1 MGAAYC
7 GLGGKPGGCGDC
19 GDLTP
24 LRGVELGG
32 DLPKDGDEGGSDGG
46 EGEVFTGDS
55 PLGGELAGFFFLC
68 SISVIFLPAM
78 L

>member
-7 GLGGKPGGCGDC
+7 GLEGKPGGGGDC

-24 LRGVELGG
+24 LLGVELGG
-32 DLPKDGDEGGSDGG
+32 DLPKTGDEGGSDGG

-55 PLGGELAGFFFLC
+55 TGELAGFFFFC